1 MVQHL
6 CIGEAVRN
14 DKGLETE
21 EMDLRMLLVDSFWCV
36 LLVLGTGECL
46 VLRSRNERHRFLMAT
61 HFELIISS
69 PHRSL
74 LLL

>member
-46 VLRSRNERHRFLMAT
+46 VTEKQKRAAS
-61 HFELIISS
+61 I
-69 PHRSL
+69 PDGDSL
-74 LLL
+74 